1 MNAGP
6 LNRDQIKYIAVFTM
20 TLNHVARVFIEPD
33 TLLYECFIYI
43 GYFTAPVMCY
53 FLAEGFRHTG
63 SRARYCLRLGIFAAL
78 SELPFC
84 MAFSEAFNGET
95 GISYCGM
102 NMIFTLFLCYCMIWA
117 LEDLQSTLLKILTV
131 FVTFYLST
139 FSDWALIAPLFALV
153 FQWAGTDEEKVKG
166 AFAASVL
173 LLGMYRFMEV
183 YGVWSDGES
192 LAYAIKNMI
201 GPALAGIVIIFGYNG
216 KRAEK
221 GRRISKWFFYA
232 YYPLHLAVI
241 GGMRI
246 WL

>member
-53 FLAEGFRHTG
+53 FLAEGFRYTG
-63 SRARYCLRLGIFAAL
+63 SKARYCLRLGIFAAL

-117 LEDLQSTLLKILTV
+117 LEDLQSPLLKILTV